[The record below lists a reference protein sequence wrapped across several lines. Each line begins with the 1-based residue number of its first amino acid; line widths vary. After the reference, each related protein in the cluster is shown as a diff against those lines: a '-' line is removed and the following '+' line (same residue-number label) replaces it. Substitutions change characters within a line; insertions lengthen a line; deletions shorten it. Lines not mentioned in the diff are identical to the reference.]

1 VAATAEEE
9 EDLDAEDLVAEVGN
23 LLNFAVGSTI
33 GAIGGACA
41 PISDPNRQ
49 GEAGS
54 GGDRV

>member
-54 GGDRV
+54 GG